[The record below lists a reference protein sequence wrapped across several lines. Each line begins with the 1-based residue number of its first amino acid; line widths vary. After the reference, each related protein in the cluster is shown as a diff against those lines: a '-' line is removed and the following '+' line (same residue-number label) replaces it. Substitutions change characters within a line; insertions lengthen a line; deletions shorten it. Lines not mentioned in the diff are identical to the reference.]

1 MADEK
6 QQKPKPKQDKDTAW
20 NKIIDSISSFYR
32 KTYYAPDDADTE
44 LMNMSNKINSS
55 MNKIIDNINYT
66 TGLTSLSSL
75 YAKALDT
82 KNAGGSVDAFEDLFG
97 EISND
102 GGLYNAFF
110 NNRSLRLF
118 DAEIDMICK
127 YMPMLEDALG
137 VLCDNVVS
145 SDHFSKDFIFIS
157 DSKVSDVTEEE
168 FQDRIKILK
177 DKYDLLQRTQEI
189 IYDTSKYGERF
200 IYVVPYEKAIRKLA
214 MNRDRDNFVSESFTI
229 NGSTTVNGAT
239 RQTNIND
246 KSGDVEVEI
255 VFESA
260 NALTKE
266 IVMREQAISRL
277 IHINESSINESTVP
291 MDGSLTPNDKLDAG
305 DFYDDSS
312 SNGLTV
318 EKKLGTVS
326 AYGLNGCL
334 FKELNRYK
342 VIPVHIDDIILG
354 YALLEN
360 DSVFGLEED
369 FPVSDTTTPINS
381 LGINKSTELSSNK
394 NSAKITD
401 EVIQTIASKLSVAI
415 DDKFIKMNKDL
426 SKEIYA
432 ILKSDIRN
440 GKNKYKVTFLPPDD
454 VVHCYFKLDQDTFR
468 GVSDLFK
475 SLIPAKLYIGLY
487 ITNTIGAMTRAQD
500 RRVYYVKQSG
510 IDTNISKV
518 LLTTIDQLKRQN
530 FNIRQLESMK
540 NVLNIIGK
548 FNDFVIPTDS
558 SGSSPVQFEV
568 MQGQQIDPQTDL
580 MEKLQSMA
588 VNGTDVPF
596 ELVQARQSMD
606 YAIQATMSNSRFL
619 KKVYNRQAVAN
630 RFLSSI
636 MTKLYRGEFNDPTAV
651 ITVNLPQPMFL
662 NLTNTNQFIGN
673 ANEIAQAESEAFA
686 GDLPEEAKTLF
697 LNNLKAA
704 HLNTYIDKS
713 MVAKVLE
720 QTKIEFAKAQSAN
733 AGGGESY

>member
-20 NKIIDSISSFYR
+20 NKILDSISSFYR

-75 YAKALDT
+75 YAKALDS
-82 KNAGGSVDAFEDLFG
+82 KNAGGSSDAFEDLFG

-229 NGSTTVNGAT
+229 NGSTTVAGAT

-277 IHINESSINESTVP
+277 MHINESSINESTVP

-415 DDKFIKMNKDL
+415 DDRFIKMNKDL

-468 GVSDLFK
+468 GVSDLYK

-720 QTKIEFAKAQSAN
+720 QTKIEFAKSQSAN

>member
-20 NKIIDSISSFYR
+20 NKILDSISSFYR

-75 YAKALDT
+75 YAKALDS
-82 KNAGGSVDAFEDLFG
+82 KNAGGTVDAFEDLFG

-246 KSGDVEVEI
+246 KSDDVEVEI

-277 IHINESSINESTVP
+277 MHINESSINESTVP

-686 GDLPEEAKTLF
+686 GDLPEEAKVLF

-720 QTKIEFAKAQSAN
+720 QTKIEFAKSQSAN

>member
-20 NKIIDSISSFYR
+20 NKILDSISSFYR

-229 NGSTTVNGAT
+229 NGSTTVAGAT

-277 IHINESSINESTVP
+277 MHINESSINESTVP

-720 QTKIEFAKAQSAN
+720 QTKIEFAKSQSAN

>member
-20 NKIIDSISSFYR
+20 NKILDSISSFYR

-75 YAKALDT
+75 YAKALDS
-82 KNAGGSVDAFEDLFG
+82 KNAGGSSDAFEDLFG

-277 IHINESSINESTVP
+277 MHINESSINESTVP

-360 DSVFGLEED
+360 DSIFGLEED

-686 GDLPEEAKTLF
+686 GDLPEEAKVLF

-720 QTKIEFAKAQSAN
+720 QTKIEFAKSQSAN
-733 AGGGESY
+733 ADGGESY

>member
-20 NKIIDSISSFYR
+20 NKILDSISSFYR

-277 IHINESSINESTVP
+277 MHINESSINESTVP

-468 GVSDLFK
+468 GVSDLYK

-720 QTKIEFAKAQSAN
+720 QTKIEFAKSQSAN

>member
-20 NKIIDSISSFYR
+20 NKILDSISSFYR

-82 KNAGGSVDAFEDLFG
+82 KNAGGTVDAFEDLFG

-255 VFESA
+255 IFESA

-277 IHINESSINESTVP
+277 MHINESSINESTVP

-401 EVIQTIASKLSVAI
+401 EVIQTIASKLSTAI

-720 QTKIEFAKAQSAN
+720 QTKIEFAKSQSAN

>member
-20 NKIIDSISSFYR
+20 NKILDSISSFYR

-246 KSGDVEVEI
+246 KSSDVEVEI

-266 IVMREQAISRL
+266 IVMREQAINRL
-277 IHINESSINESTVP
+277 MHINESSINESTVP

-686 GDLPEEAKTLF
+686 GDLPEEAKVLF

-704 HLNTYIDKS
+704 HLNTYIDKA

-720 QTKIEFAKAQSAN
+720 QTKIEFAKSQSAN

>member
-20 NKIIDSISSFYR
+20 NKILDSISSFYR

-277 IHINESSINESTVP
+277 MHINESSINESTVP

-360 DSVFGLEED
+360 DSIFGLEED

-686 GDLPEEAKTLF
+686 GDLPEEAKVLF

-720 QTKIEFAKAQSAN
+720 QTKIEFAKSQSAN

>member
-20 NKIIDSISSFYR
+20 NKILDSISSFYR

-277 IHINESSINESTVP
+277 MHINESSINESTVP

-305 DFYDDSS
+305 NFYDDSS

-360 DSVFGLEED
+360 DSIFGLEED

-704 HLNTYIDKS
+704 HLNTYIDKA

-720 QTKIEFAKAQSAN
+720 QTKIEFAKSQSAN